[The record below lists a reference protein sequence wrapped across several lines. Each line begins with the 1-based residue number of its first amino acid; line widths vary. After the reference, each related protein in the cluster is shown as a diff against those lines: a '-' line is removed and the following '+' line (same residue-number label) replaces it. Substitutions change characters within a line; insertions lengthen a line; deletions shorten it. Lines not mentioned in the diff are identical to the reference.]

1 MTHQTHAYHIVNPSP
16 WPLTGAFS
24 ALLLTSGLVIWF
36 HYNSTTLLSLGLL
49 ANILTIYQWWRDII
63 REGTYQGHHTPIVQ
77 KGLRYGII
85 LFIVSEVFFFAGFFW
100 AFYHSSLV
108 PTHDLGGCWPPTGIT
123 PLNPLEVPL
132 LNTSVL
138 LASGVSIT
146 WAHHSLIE
154 GKRNHINQAL
164 LITILL
170 GLYFTILQASEYFE
184 TSFSI
189 SDGIYGS
196 TFFIA
201 TGFHGLHVII
211 GSTFLIVCLLRQ
223 LKFHFTS
230 KHHFGFEAAAWY
242 WHFVDVVW
250 LFLYVSIYW
259 WGSYSL
265 SIINITDFQ
274 LVDSENTRKRVINL
288 FIIITI
294 NILLSFSLVLVA
306 FWLPQINLYSEKANP
321 YECGFDPTSS
331 ARLPFSIK
339 FFLVAITFL
348 LFDLEI
354 ALLLPLPWAIQTT
367 NIYTIITAAFILV
380 TILALGLIYEWSQK
394 GLEWT
399 E

>member
-16 WPLTGAFS
+16 WPLTGAIS

-49 ANILTIYQWWRDII
+49 GNILTIYQWWRDII

-85 LFIVSEVFFFAGFFW
+85 LFIISEVFFFAGFFW

-154 GKRNHINQAL
+154 GNRNHINQAL

-265 SIINITDFQ
+265 SITNTTDFQ
-274 LVDSENTRKRVINL
+274 LVNSEKTQKRVINL

-294 NILLSFSLVLVA
+294 NIILSFILISIAL
-306 FWLPQINLYSEKANP
+306 WLPQINLYSEKANP

-367 NIYTIITAAFILV
+367 NIITITITAFILV
-380 TILALGLIYEWSQK
+380 TILALGLSYEWTQK